1 MLTSLRGIRCLL
13 WYRLF
18 VSHYLFWL
26 APDKS
31 QKRNDPLLLQ
41 CFCFHVYFYDCLKDN
56 RDRLR
61 RSLEIKLLTNVPN
74 HILGYLAFTHSKKHS
89 VQTQV
94 MLLFFLLDNLPNIF
108 ILLHILNLSLHLAP
122 AHTHTLAHAHTHNNN
137 KKSKAKA
144 RLMLGR
150 LFSANTSE
158 RTNRFVTAVIVADTF
173 ANVAG
178 IALFV

>member
-1 MLTSLRGIRCLL
+1 MQLYKPSVTYTNYCYVFLCSCNGSTRILISIIMLTSLRGIRCLL
-13 WYRLF
+13 LYRLF

-74 HILGYLAFTHSKKHS
+74 HILGYLAFTDSEKHS
-89 VQTQV
+89 VQTHV
-94 MLLFFLLDNLPNIF
+94 MLLFFF
-108 ILLHILNLSLHLAP
+108 
-122 AHTHTLAHAHTHNNN
+122 T
-137 KKSKAKA
+137 
-144 RLMLGR
+144 G
-150 LFSANTSE
+150 
-158 RTNRFVTAVIVADTF
+158 
-173 ANVAG
+173 
-178 IALFV
+178 